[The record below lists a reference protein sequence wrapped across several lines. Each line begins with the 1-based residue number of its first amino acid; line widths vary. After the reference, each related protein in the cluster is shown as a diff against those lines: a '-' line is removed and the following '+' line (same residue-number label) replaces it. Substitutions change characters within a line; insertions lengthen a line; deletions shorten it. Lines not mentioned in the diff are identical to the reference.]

1 MKTQLLKKVKQ
12 LCWTCIANELDWQ
25 TVNISRKL
33 TAFPRVA
40 SSVDILKSIL
50 SGQTILDLGCG
61 WGSVALFVSA
71 KYPESKVFALS
82 NSATQREFI
91 MEEAQER
98 GIKNLTVF
106 TGDVAIF
113 QREDWYTMFDRIISI
128 GNVLLYFNVDEIF
141 HHLDLTFLFTK

>member
-82 NSATQREFI
+82 NSTTQREFI
-91 MEEAQER
+91 MEKAQER

-113 QREDWYTMFDRIISI
+113 QREDWYAKFDRIISI
-128 GNVLLYFNVDEIF
+128 GNVLLYFNVDDFSRSRFDIF
-141 HHLDLTFLFTK
+141 FTK